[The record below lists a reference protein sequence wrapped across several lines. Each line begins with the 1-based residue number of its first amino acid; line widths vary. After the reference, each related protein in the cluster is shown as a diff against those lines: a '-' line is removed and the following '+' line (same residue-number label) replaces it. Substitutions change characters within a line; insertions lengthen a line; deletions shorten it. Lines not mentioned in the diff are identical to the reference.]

1 MPADLIHLVRHG
13 EVFNPTGVLYGRLPE
28 FHLSE
33 RGREMAAMAAQSLAG
48 RPIERITAS
57 PLARTRESAQP
68 WVELF
73 HHELHIDERLIE
85 PTNTF
90 EGTNIRR
97 ALKRNPL
104 LLRRLINPWKPS
116 WGESYVSIQ
125 ARMMD
130 AVASAHMSVARGEV
144 VLVSHQLPIW
154 MVARTV
160 QGKPLATDPRHRR
173 CSLSSITT
181 VAWDPAAGPDGTGA
195 FAEVDYQEPAAAL
208 LAESIDLGA
217 V

>member
-13 EVFNPTGVLYGRLPE
+13 EVHNPTRVLYGRLPE

-33 RGREMAAMAAQSLAG
+33 RGRRMAALAAESLSG
-48 RPIERITAS
+48 HPIASVMAS
-57 PLARTRESAQP
+57 PLIRTRESAQP
-68 WVELF
+68 WLDLFSLELG
-73 HHELHIDERLIE
+73 IDDRLIE
-85 PTNTF
+85 PSNLF
-90 EGTNIRR
+90 EGSNIRR
-97 ALKRNPL
+97 AIRANPL
-104 LLRRLINPWKPS
+104 LAHRLINPWKPS
-116 WGESYVSIQ
+116 WGEPFTSI
-125 ARMMD
+125 ADRMMT
-130 AVASAHMSVARGEV
+130 AVADAHTSVERGEA

-160 QGKPLATDPRHRR
+160 QGKPLATDPRRRR

-181 VAWDPAAGPDGTGA
+181 LAWDAGAGRSRTGA
-195 FAEVDYQEPAAAL
+195 FVEVDYQEPAAAL

>member
-1 MPADLIHLVRHG
+1 VPADLIHLVRHG

-33 RGREMAAMAAQSLAG
+33 LGRRMAKAAADSLAG
-48 RPIERITAS
+48 RPITRVTAS
-57 PLARTRESAQP
+57 PLTRTVESAQP
-68 WVELF
+68 WLDEF
-73 HHELHIDERLIE
+73 HLALDIDDRLIE
-85 PTNTF
+85 PSNTF
-90 EGTNIRR
+90 EGTNVRR
-97 ALKRNPL
+97 ALRSNPL
-104 LLRRLINPWKPS
+104 LIRRLINPWKPS
-116 WGESYVSIQ
+116 WGEPYLSI
-125 ARMMD
+125 ATRMMA
-130 AVASAHMSVARGEV
+130 AVASAHASVDQGEV

-173 CSLSSITT
+173 CTLSSITT
-181 VAWDPAAGPDGTGA
+181 VAWDPRAGRDGSGA

>member
-1 MPADLIHLVRHG
+1 VPADLIHLVRHG
-13 EVFNPTGVLYGRLPE
+13 EVFNPSGVLYGRLPE

-33 RGREMAAMAAQSLAG
+33 RGRRMAQLAADSLAG
-48 RPIERITAS
+48 RSIVSVTAS
-57 PLARTRESAQP
+57 PLTRTRESAQP
-68 WVELF
+68 WLEKFRLELA
-73 HHELHIDERLIE
+73 IDERLIE
-85 PTNTF
+85 PANSF
-90 EGTNIRR
+90 EGVNIRR

-104 LLRRLINPWKPS
+104 LVRHLVNPWKPS
-116 WGESYVSIQ
+116 WGEPFVSIA
-125 ARMMD
+125 ARMMA
-130 AVASAHMSVARGEV
+130 AVAAAYDSVDRGEV

-173 CSLSSITT
+173 CTLSSITT
-181 VAWDPAAGPDGTGA
+181 LAWDATAGPGSLGG

>member
-1 MPADLIHLVRHG
+1 VPADLIHLVRHG

-33 RGREMAAMAAQSLAG
+33 RGRQMAQLAAESLAD
-48 RPIERITAS
+48 RPITRVTAS
-57 PLARTRESAQP
+57 PLTRTRESAQP
-68 WVELF
+68 WLDEF
-73 HHELHIDERLIE
+73 HLPLHIDERLIE
-85 PTNTF
+85 PTNKF

-97 ALKRNPL
+97 ALRANPL
-104 LLRRLINPWKPS
+104 LLRRLVNPWKPS
-116 WGESYVSIQ
+116 WGEPFVSIA
-125 ARMMD
+125 ARMMA
-130 AVASAHMSVARGEV
+130 AVASAHTSVDGGEV

-160 QGKPLATDPRHRR
+160 QGMPLATDPRHRR

-181 VAWDPAAGPDGTGA
+181 VMWDPAAGADGAGA

-208 LAESIDLGA
+208 LSESIDLGA